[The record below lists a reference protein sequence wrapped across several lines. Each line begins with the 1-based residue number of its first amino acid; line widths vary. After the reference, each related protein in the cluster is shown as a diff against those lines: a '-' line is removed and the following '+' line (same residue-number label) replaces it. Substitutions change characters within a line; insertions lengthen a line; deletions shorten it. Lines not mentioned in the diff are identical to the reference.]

1 MEIILTGNDLT
12 VEKVWAIAVEGA
24 RAEISREAEAK
35 LEAARTLV
43 YDLARDETPVYGFN
57 RGVGWNKDRKIE
69 ADQIDD
75 FNRKL
80 IYSHSLGIAPEAS
93 EAEVRA
99 VMAVRLNCLLQGNTG
114 IQPAIARRYAEFL
127 NAGIHP
133 CLLYTS
139 GPRIE
144 GVIAREAAKLGL
156 TPQEVREGY
165 LGQTR
170 CV

>member
-1 MEIILTGNDLT
+1 MEIMLTGNDLT

-35 LEAARTLV
+35 LEAARKLV

-133 CLLYTS
+133 VIPERGSVGEADITLLS
-139 GPRIE
+139 HIGSIS
-144 GVIAREAAKLGL
+144 IKI
-156 TPQEVREGY
+156 Q
-165 LGQTR
+165 
-170 CV
+170 